1 MKFSFDFFKKKIDDK
16 EDYLG
21 VLLKEEE
28 GVVFFFEARGGSLTK
43 LGQEKFTYTNG
54 WENLTE
60 DLDEILYRMEL
71 KVKKSP
77 EKTIFFVYSHLVDH
91 QTGQIKREFLSK
103 IKEVSKNLELKPL
116 GYIECHEAVIN
127 YLKKK
132 ESIDLTALM
141 IEFDKSTLK
150 VFLYKNG
157 KLEHE
162 ETVTR
167 SINLIDDIV
176 PAFEKIR
183 EKSV

>member
-1 MKFSFDFFKKKIDDK
+1 MKFPFDFFKKKIDDK

-77 EKTIFFVYSHLVDH
+77 EKPLKILWAS
-91 QTGQIKREFLSK
+91 IKML
-103 IKEVSKNLELKPL
+103 
-116 GYIECHEAVIN
+116 A
-127 YLKKK
+127 
-132 ESIDLTALM
+132 
-141 IEFDKSTLK
+141 
-150 VFLYKNG
+150 
-157 KLEHE
+157 
-162 ETVTR
+162 
-167 SINLIDDIV
+167 
-176 PAFEKIR
+176 
-183 EKSV
+183 